1 MPAELQQYKNWTGKQ
16 TENRFSHWIW
26 RQYASAFWDDVRLD
40 RVLPYKPARDAED
53 ERHIHP
59 LQLDVIER
67 AIILWS
73 NQGEVIL
80 TPFMGVGSEVYG
92 AYINGRKAVGIE
104 LKASYYRQAIKNL
117 AEAKW
122 NQTDEETDL
131 FEDAKTGNELTDELM
146 DPEENEE
153 VTA

>member
-1 MPAELQQYKNWTGKQ
+1 
-16 TENRFSHWIW
+16 
-26 RQYASAFWDDVRLD
+26 
-40 RVLPYKPARDAED
+40 
-53 ERHIHP
+53 
-59 LQLDVIER
+59 
-67 AIILWS
+67 
-73 NQGEVIL
+73 
-80 TPFMGVGSEVYG
+80 MGVGSEVYG